1 MPDDFIRRML
11 QAVIESFPINE
22 KKKEDI
28 LQSIVGQEKTE
39 EDL

>member
-11 QAVIESFPINE
+11 QAVIESFPIDEE
-22 KKKEDI
+22 KKKDI

-39 EDL
+39 EDQ